1 MSSFLRTCIQGL
13 MTGIVVDAGD
23 GVTHAIPVV
32 DGFIYKHAVKR
43 MNIAGRDVTTYL
55 IDLLLR

>member
-1 MSSFLRTCIQGL
+1 